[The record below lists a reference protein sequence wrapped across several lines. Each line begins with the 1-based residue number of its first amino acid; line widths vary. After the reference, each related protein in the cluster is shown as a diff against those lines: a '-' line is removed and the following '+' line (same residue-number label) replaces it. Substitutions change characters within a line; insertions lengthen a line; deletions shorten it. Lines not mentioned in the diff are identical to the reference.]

1 YDYIEVQP
9 PENYAHLIERELV
22 QTEAQIL
29 DIIRNIIEL
38 GKVTNKPVV
47 ATGNAHY
54 IDSHE
59 QLYRQILIASQKGNP
74 LNRVTLP
81 NTPFRTTEEMLE
93 QFTFLGGEIAKE
105 VVVTNSNKIAAKIEQ
120 VSPLKS

>member
-1 YDYIEVQP
+1 FYRVPRIPRSLLNEMREGLLIGSACDDGEIFDTLLSKSIDEVEDIAAFYDYIEVQP

-54 IDSHE
+54 IDSH
-59 QLYRQILIASQKGNP
+59 
-74 LNRVTLP
+74 
-81 NTPFRTTEEMLE
+81 
-93 QFTFLGGEIAKE
+93 
-105 VVVTNSNKIAAKIEQ
+105 
-120 VSPLKS
+120 